1 MVTDEGMQRLV
12 DDYDDA
18 TLVVTTDGSVA
29 PESAVHHW
37 ATTFGPFITVPSPQA
52 DVTVLAPLARI
63 PWMIAV
69 FLAVLAAVVVFHA
82 LISCLLLGRRQ
93 LAVLRALGF
102 RSSQVRLSVMALTG
116 LVTVPAAVVGL
127 GLAVLSGRWAWAL
140 VRDQVGLGPDDGVAV
155 ATIFSSRRRHTR

>member
-1 MVTDEGMQRLV
+1 
-12 DDYDDA
+12 
-18 TLVVTTDGSVA
+18 
-29 PESAVHHW
+29 
-37 ATTFGPFITVPSPQA
+37 
-52 DVTVLAPLARI
+52 
-63 PWMIAV
+63 MIAV

-140 VRDQVGLGPDDGVAV
+140 VRDQVGLGPDDGVAA
-155 ATIFSSRRRHTR
+155 ATISLGALVVLGLAAIVAVGPAWRAARGDVAEGLRSE